1 MQKNKKHRSRLSNSG
16 MSLVEV
22 VIAMAILS
30 IVVVGVMQS
39 LTMAMV
45 YNKKARTKQDTTIK
59 AESIME
65 LFKGY
70 NMDELYKMFADEG
83 GGAVKDMVGDATYI
97 HTTYGVSGTRPK
109 TGTPTDLIFK
119 IDDLPISSAGPGTG
133 ETYNVQIV
141 AKPVPQVS
149 LFETQK
155 FDSSKDLAFIG
166 DEKYDNDA
174 RDQAYSKFINDDA
187 LTQAFA
193 DHINATYSNACDK
206 DGNSITKDTIKT
218 DLKVDK
224 IFLSERKTGFTI
236 DDAGV
241 HTVMTYRYRI
251 YGYEFYEK
259 VYPVETSDTYGTD
272 EYEEGSSAVTPPDPD
287 AYAGEL
293 KYADSPDTMADDMEF
308 EVTLDADDK
317 DIGTTAPERLFIYY
331 YPQYEERNRVLADGT
346 VDKVKIED
354 KIEIINNVSAA
365 PGATPEPIECFIIKQ
380 KRASMSNATLDV
392 RETHYALKELSTS
405 GALTV
410 YDNLEENISNGERE
424 LTGVTGSTYYMDTA
438 DKVENVL
445 SYALELTVTN
455 KNTGS
460 VVTTLVSSTNER

>member
-1 MQKNKKHRSRLSNSG
+1 MQKKQKNKKHRRRLSNSG

-83 GGAVKDMVGDATYI
+83 GGSIKSMVGDASYS
-97 HTTYGVSGTRPK
+97 VSGTRPK

-119 IDDLPISSAGPGTG
+119 IDDLQISSAGPGTG
-133 ETYNVQIV
+133 EMYNVQIV
-141 AKPVPQVS
+141 AKPVPKVS

-155 FDSSKDLAFIG
+155 FDNTKDVAFIS

-174 RDQAYSKFINDDA
+174 RDQAYSKFINDDT
-187 LTQAFA
+187 LKQAFA
-193 DHINATYSNACDK
+193 DHINTTYPNACDK
-206 DGNSITKDTIKT
+206 DGNSITKDTITT

-224 IFLSERKTGFTI
+224 IFLSERKTEFTI
-236 DDAGV
+236 DDSGV

-259 VYPVETSDTYGTD
+259 VFPEETSDTYGTD
-272 EYEEGSSAVTPPDPD
+272 EYEEESSAVAPPDPD

-293 KYADSPDTMADDMEF
+293 KYADSPDSMADTMKF
-308 EVTLDADDK
+308 EVTLDGDDK

-354 KIEIINNVSAA
+354 KIEIINNVSAT
-365 PGATPEPIECFIIKQ
+365 PGATPEPIQCFVIKQ

-410 YDNLEENISNGERE
+410 FDNLEENISNGERE
-424 LTGVTGSTYYMDTA
+424 LAGVTGSTYYMDTA

-445 SYALELTVTN
+445 AYALELTVTN
-455 KNTGS
+455 KNTRS